1 MGEKASR
8 ARMWDLRELVD
19 QYTKLAGEF
28 GRPVAL
34 SQFELSAEEI
44 SALFGSFDEDYH
56 ISRFLHFS
64 KAAGQ
69 NYLIGGEQVSHLA
82 IDKSIEEIL

>member
-1 MGEKASR
+1 
-8 ARMWDLRELVD
+8 MWNLRELVD
-19 QYTKLAGEF
+19 QYLELAGEF
-28 GRPVAL
+28 GRPAAL
-34 SQFELSAEEI
+34 AQFELSPEEI

-56 ISRFLHFS
+56 ISRFLHFA

-69 NYLIGGEQVSHLA
+69 SYLIGGENVSHLS